1 MKRHFLSIL
10 LVSMSFLVLAQAPAL
25 AQDKPAKPA
34 SGETAKP
41 EAPVAGP
48 NVACDVNATVQQ
60 CCSAAKCGGDVLSN
74 RDAHNCKVK
83 SSGKS
88 WHPAARNGQ
97 PAACQ
102 RM

>member
-1 MKRHFLSIL
+1 MKRHFLSTL

-41 EAPVAGP
+41 EATVAGP

-83 SSGKS
+83 SSGTS
-88 WHPAARNGQ
+88 WHPAARNGK